1 MSPEHLQEVARGALE
16 ELKAIDI
23 RSLDV
28 RELTTVTDYMLLA
41 TGTSGRHVR
50 ALADEVAEQ
59 VRTQGGRPLGTEGL
73 DSAEWVLIDLGD
85 VLVHIMQREAR
96 EFYDLEKL
104 WGESA
109 PQGGG

>member
-1 MSPEHLQEVARGALE
+1 MSPEKLEEVARSALE
-16 ELKAIDI
+16 ELKAEDVL
-23 RSLDV
+23 SLDV

-50 ALADEVAEQ
+50 ALADQVAEQ
-59 VRTQGGRPLGTEGL
+59 VRENGGKALGTEGL
-73 DSAEWVLIDLGD
+73 DTAEWVLIDLGD

-104 WGESA
+104 WGEAS
-109 PQGGG
+109 PQGAG